1 MASSVALSLASA
13 KLPAFYHHLVR
24 RHDADFEL
32 DFQGNR
38 THDNPA
44 LRSVPDAYILDSLF
58 RHHQPTIE
66 EFHVGLSQGVAKMRV
81 KSPTSCFLALVV
93 KSTCA
98 PVCLLRRS
106 SWCYCSL
113 HRYCRPSCSVLA
125 PSAPSGETI
134 RDDALFSSAYHARDY
149 LCLWRPHSIE
159 TQSPAIQSGPR

>member
-13 KLPAFYHHLVR
+13 KLTVFYHHLAR

-32 DFQGNR
+32 GNR

-44 LRSVPDAYILDSLF
+44 LRSVPILDSLF

-66 EFHVGLSQGVAKMRV
+66 EFHVGLSQGVAKI

-93 KSTCA
+93 RSTCA
-98 PVCLLRRS
+98 PVCVLRR
-106 SWCYCSL
+106 SWCYCSS

-134 RDDALFSSAYHARDY
+134 RDDSLFSSAYHARDY